1 MNTPAFSSFAG
12 APAFHV
18 AVVGGGIVGRA
29 CALRLAQIGL
39 RVAHVAPVTSPAPM
53 STGPDA
59 WDARVYAFSSSS
71 QALLEQ
77 LRIWPALDMS
87 RVQPVQDMRVFGDE
101 AAARGEYAHADLH
114 FSAYAAGA
122 PQLAWIAESSLI
134 ERALETAL
142 RFAHTVQT
150 FTHAATGFEMEA
162 DAVRLT
168 LANGQ
173 AIRAECVVGADGK
186 QSWVRQQAGIS
197 ADAKPYR
204 QLGVVANFQAE
215 HWHQDTAWQWFLG
228 TSAEGA
234 RPPDDQAPARGEIL
248 AMLPLPDRRVSMVW
262 SADEDHARDL
272 LALSPDA
279 LCRAVEAAA
288 GGAVAAR
295 FGRLSCITP
304 AQGFPLVLQHAGRLV
319 APRVALVGDAAH
331 VIHPLAGQGMNLG
344 LRDVAELGRVMAE
357 RETMRDHGDLRLL
370 RRYERA
376 RREDLLS
383 LTAATDG
390 LHTLFALPG
399 TLPRVVRNAGMR
411 VVSLTPFIKRLLVRH
426 ALG

>member
-1 MNTPAFSSFAG
+1 MNTPAFSSSKA
-12 APAFHV
+12 APAYHV

-29 CALRLAQIGL
+29 CALRLAQLGL
-39 RVAHVAPVTSPAPM
+39 RIAHIAPPVPPSGPA
-53 STGPDA
+53 TPDA

-71 QALLEQ
+71 QALLDQ

-87 RVQPVQDMRVFGDE
+87 RVQPVHDMRVFGDD
-101 AAARGEYAHADLH
+101 AAARGEHVHADLH
-114 FSAYAAGA
+114 FSAYAAGT
-122 PQLAWIAESSLI
+122 PQLAWIAESSLV

-150 FTHAATGFEMEA
+150 FPHTATGFEMDA

-168 LANGQ
+168 LADGQ
-173 AIRAECVVGADGK
+173 VLRAECVIGADGK
-186 QSWVRQQAGIS
+186 NSWVREQAGIR
-197 ADAKPYR
+197 AEARPYR

-215 HWHQDTAWQWFLG
+215 HGHQDTAWQWFLG
-228 TSAEGA
+228 TSADTA
-234 RPPDDQAPARGEIL
+234 AASNDTVPARGEIL

-262 SADEDHARDL
+262 SASEEHAREL
-272 LALSPDA
+272 LALSPEA

-304 AQGFPLVLQHAGRLV
+304 AQGFPLILQHADKLV

-344 LRDVAELGRVMAE
+344 LRDVAEIGRVMAE

-390 LHTLFALPG
+390 LHKLFALPG
-399 TLPRVVRNAGMR
+399 ALPRTLRNTGMR
-411 VVSLTPFIKRLLVRH
+411 MVGMTPFIKRLLVRH